1 MKDILPG
8 MTVHL
13 TVGNFTKGTITVNG
27 HILKYQS
34 VYELA
39 LGACLMQTQKIR
51 RYVCVRFRCTRIN
64 VKERQGCLVALL
76 HYVLSDQYF
85 FW

>member
-13 TVGNFTKGTITVNG
+13 TVGNFTEGTITVNG

-39 LGACLMQTQKIR
+39 LGDTVCMFDAETENQTVRLRKIPVHT
-51 RYVCVRFRCTRIN
+51 Y
-64 VKERQGCLVALL
+64 
-76 HYVLSDQYF
+76 
-85 FW
+85 

>member
-39 LGACLMQTQKIR
+39 LGDT
-51 RYVCVRFRCTRIN
+51 V
-64 VKERQGCLVALL
+64 
-76 HYVLSDQYF
+76 
-85 FW
+85 

>member
-13 TVGNFTKGTITVNG
+13 TVGNFTKGTI
-27 HILKYQS
+27 LKYQS

-39 LGACLMQTQKIR
+39 LGDTVCMFDADTENQTVRLRKIPVHT
-51 RYVCVRFRCTRIN
+51 Y
-64 VKERQGCLVALL
+64 
-76 HYVLSDQYF
+76 
-85 FW
+85 